1 MTDAEKLEGVANY
14 LDVQGAPALALSL
27 RQIAVHMRDATAALQ
42 ELAEVIKRIGA
53 MLEPDMDEPEGR
65 QFRSDVDDAGERPA

>member
-27 RQIAVHMRDATAALQ
+27 RQMAARRRQ
-42 ELAEVIKRIGA
+42 IDEVIHRIAA

-65 QFRSDVDDAGERPA
+65 LFRSDVDA